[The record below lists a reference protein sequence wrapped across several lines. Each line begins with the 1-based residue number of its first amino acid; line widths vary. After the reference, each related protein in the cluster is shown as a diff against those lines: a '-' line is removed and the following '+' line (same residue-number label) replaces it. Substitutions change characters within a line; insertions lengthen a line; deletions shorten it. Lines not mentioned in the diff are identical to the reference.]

1 MITMHRVL
9 VCDDQDLVR
18 LSVLEI
24 LKRQTGVQV
33 VGEASGD
40 EAAIRAALELL
51 PDLVIM
57 DVSMPEVDGLEAT
70 RQIVANAP
78 NVKVLAHSAESEWRI
93 VEKML
98 AAGARGYV
106 LKRGDPVELMCA
118 IRVVLAGGSFLSP
131 GLLGNTSSAEE
142 SAL

>member
-51 PDLVIM
+51 PDLVRHAEQ
-57 DVSMPEVDGLEAT
+57 DCRRRRAVS
-70 RQIVANAP
+70 
-78 NVKVLAHSAESEWRI
+78 
-93 VEKML
+93 
-98 AAGARGYV
+98 
-106 LKRGDPVELMCA
+106 
-118 IRVVLAGGSFLSP
+118 F
-131 GLLGNTSSAEE
+131 
-142 SAL
+142 